1 MKTLLFISF
10 LLFGDLTLAKDI
22 TADKI
27 LSSDL
32 TKTWNLPSVSSTL
45 ATVSGT
51 ETFIDKTI
59 GDALTFTHIATPVSP
74 SAGFTKLY
82 AKSDGFL
89 YRLNATGAEE
99 QVGSSGGG
107 GGSSQ
112 WTTTGSDIYYS
123 SGNVGIGTSV
133 PTATFDVHSNTLPII
148 QSTNTGAAGATGGGS
163 MQVLALASGAMTAGD
178 RLGTYQFVGTQDIAN
193 TTHIGAAINAYASE
207 TWSGANSGTN
217 LDFRITN
224 NGSTTRTKALSID
237 NSGFVTI
244 GASGTTASLLHV
256 YKDMNGSVSATI
268 ANPNVGNGA
277 GAGLF
282 FPVAGNSSAG
292 ILAAGSGFLATTT
305 NLPYGLTIGNSAS
318 GGITLAST
326 AGSEIIRFVGTSE
339 HARFAA
345 GNLGIGTSGPSRK
358 LHIVDSTNFNTGI
371 LVDNQNAGSS
381 ANANIAMTALGASAG
396 LGTYGSGHS
405 TAVGYLKPLGTTLYN
420 TSGDINIAPVG
431 STGNFRVFTG
441 GDNERLTIA
450 STGTVTMRLGGTPS
464 SGSVIATDANNN
476 LSFQPYSTAETLAVS
491 NTTAT
496 TSLSTSNDFI
506 AASGTVTVNLPSAV
520 SQTGKVIRVK
530 KTSDINSTVTVQ
542 AMPSTQ
548 LIDSGAS
555 FTTMTVEND
564 SVSLVSDGTGWK
576 TLKQTTV
583 AVSYYT
589 NTDVSVNN
597 ASAANFN
604 TKEFDT
610 CSPAC
615 VTTGSNW
622 RFTAPSAGIYMI
634 SGEISCGGNSGTFL
648 TVYKNGS
655 AYKYAGYMKD
665 SGGSTSFPALSIL
678 IYLKKDEYIDI
689 RPNANS
695 TIQGGALNGA
705 DTSHI
710 SIMKI
715 GA

>member
-1 MKTLLFISF
+1 MRYLIFIVAVLTTALVLKAGLPPTQSKGANESAYSTTFNFNWGALPVSRTGTTVTFGTLPVSGGGTGVTSFNNYDLLAGSGTAITQITAGTSGTLLFGTTGFPEFRSLSNYDVTNALGYIPSDDSIVGASF
-10 LLFGDLTLAKDI
+10 TLVNSTLSTHSSSITSLTSD
-22 TADKI
+22 
-27 LSSDL
+27 LSSVSATVAGIETDL
-32 TKTWNLPSVSSTL
+32 DTVSST
-45 ATVSGT
+45 V
-51 ETFIDKTI
+51 
-59 GDALTFTHIATPVSP
+59 
-74 SAGFTKLY
+74 AGIT
-82 AKSDGFL
+82 
-89 YRLNATGAEE
+89 
-99 QVGSSGGG
+99 
-107 GGSSQ
+107 SSQ
-112 WTTTGSDIYYS
+112 WTTTGNDIYYNL
-123 SGNVGIGTSV
+123 GGVG
-133 PTATFDVHSNTLPII
+133 
-148 QSTNTGAAGATGGGS
+148 
-163 MQVLALASGAMTAGD
+163 
-178 RLGTYQFVGTQDIAN
+178 VGT
-193 TTHIGAAINAYASE
+193 
-207 TWSGANSGTN
+207 
-217 LDFRITN
+217 
-224 NGSTTRTKALSID
+224 
-237 NSGFVTI
+237 
-244 GASGTTASLLHV
+244 SGTTSSLLHV
-256 YKDMNGSVSATI
+256 YKDGNSATSATI
-268 ANPNVGNGA
+268 ENPNIGNGA
-277 GAGLF
+277 GSGLF
-282 FPVAGNSSAG
+282 LPVAGNNSAG
-292 ILAAGSGFLATTT
+292 IFAAGSGFLATTT

-318 GGITLAST
+318 GGVTLAST
-326 AGSEIIRFVGTSE
+326 AGSQIIRFVGTSE

-345 GNLGIGTSGPSRK
+345 GNLGLGTSGPSRK

-542 AMPSTQ
+542 AIPSTQ

-589 NTDVSVNN
+589 NVDVTVNN

-622 RFTAPSAGIYMI
+622 RFTAPVSGLYFVG
-634 SGEISCGGNSGTFL
+634 GEISCGGNSGTFISI
-648 TVYKNGS
+648 YKNGS
-655 AYKYAGYMKD
+655 IYKYVGYIKD
-665 SGGSTSFPALSIL
+665 QSGAISYPALSIL
-678 IYLKKDEYIDI
+678 IYLKKDDYIDI

-695 TIQGGALNGA
+695 TLQGGSLSGI

-715 GA
+715 GE

>member
-1 MKTLLFISF
+1 MRYLIFIVAVLTTALVLKAGLPPTQSKGANESAYSTTFNFNWGALPVSRTGTTVTFGTLPVSGGGTGVTSFNNYDLLAGSGTAITQITAGTSGTLLFGTTGFPEFRALSNYDVTNALGYIPSDDSIVGASF
-10 LLFGDLTLAKDI
+10 TLVNSTLSTHASSITSLTSD
-22 TADKI
+22 
-27 LSSDL
+27 LSSVSATVAGIETDL
-32 TKTWNLPSVSSTL
+32 DTVSST
-45 ATVSGT
+45 V
-51 ETFIDKTI
+51 
-59 GDALTFTHIATPVSP
+59 
-74 SAGFTKLY
+74 AGIT
-82 AKSDGFL
+82 
-89 YRLNATGAEE
+89 
-99 QVGSSGGG
+99 
-107 GGSSQ
+107 SSQ
-112 WTTTGSDIYYS
+112 WTTTGNDIYYNL
-123 SGNVGIGTSV
+123 GGVG
-133 PTATFDVHSNTLPII
+133 
-148 QSTNTGAAGATGGGS
+148 
-163 MQVLALASGAMTAGD
+163 
-178 RLGTYQFVGTQDIAN
+178 VGT
-193 TTHIGAAINAYASE
+193 
-207 TWSGANSGTN
+207 
-217 LDFRITN
+217 
-224 NGSTTRTKALSID
+224 
-237 NSGFVTI
+237 
-244 GASGTTASLLHV
+244 SGTTSSLLHV
-256 YKDMNGSVSATI
+256 YKDGNSITSATI
-268 ANPNVGNGA
+268 ENPNIGNGA
-277 GAGLF
+277 GSGLF
-282 FPVAGNSSAG
+282 LPVAGNNSAG
-292 ILAAGSGFLATTT
+292 IFAAGSGFLATTA
-305 NLPYGLTIGNSAS
+305 NLPYGLAIGNSAS

-326 AGSEIIRFVGTSE
+326 AGSQIIRFVGTSE
-339 HARFAA
+339 HARFAN
-345 GNLGIGTSGPSRK
+345 GKLGIGTSGPSRK

-530 KTSDINSTVTVQ
+530 KTSDANSTVTVQ
-542 AMPSTQ
+542 TVPSTQ

-555 FTTMTVEND
+555 FTTMTVDND

-576 TLKQTTV
+576 TLKQATV

-589 NTDVSVNN
+589 NADVAVNSG
-597 ASAANFN
+597 SAVNFN

-615 VTTGSNW
+615 VTTGSSW
-622 RFTAPSAGIYMI
+622 RFTAPSTGIYMI
-634 SGEISCGGNSGTFL
+634 SGEVSCGGNSGTFIA
-648 TVYKNGS
+648 VYKNGS
-655 AYKYAGYMKD
+655 SYKYAGYMKD
-665 SGGSTSFPALSIL
+665 SAGATTYPALSIL